1 MNEHT
6 TPQASINTPVTAE
19 DRALLAKVIEAVR
32 DAGSRLLVLY
42 SPEDRPSNFQEIA
55 HAGRRDEEASLG
67 GLQTALSAARP
78 QARWVGEEQETIAL
92 PSGEWWVV
100 DAMEGGVNLVHG
112 LPEWCVSAT
121 LLRDSVPVLAAVY
134 QPVGDMTYTAIRGDG
149 VYLNRK
155 PLHTSTKSDL
165 AVAIVTTGQAEAGQA
180 QTYRRI
186 GDSVTA
192 MLHHAL
198 LVRATVPSTFPLLQV
213 ASGHYDVFWQYEP
226 VLSGIAAGALFVTEA
241 GGIVSDMQGNPW
253 QPGSPDFLAAS
264 PRLHAAALEVLA
276 TVN

>member
-1 MNEHT
+1 MKEYT
-6 TPQASINTPVTAE
+6 GTDTSATAE
-19 DRALLAKVIEAVR
+19 DRALLTKVIEAVH
-32 DAGSRLLVLY
+32 DAGSRLLALY
-42 SPEDRPSNFQEIA
+42 SPEDRPSNRQEIA
-55 HAGRRDEEASLG
+55 TAGQRDEEASLG
-67 GLQTALSAARP
+67 GLQAALTAARP
-78 QARWVGEEQETIAL
+78 QARWVEEEQETIAL

-121 LLRDSVPVLAAVY
+121 LLRESVPVLAAVY
-134 QPVGDMTYTAIRGDG
+134 QPIGDLTYTAIRGG
-149 VYLNRK
+149 GAYLNGK

-165 AVAIVTTGQAEAGQA
+165 AIAIVTTGQAEAGQA
-180 QTYRRI
+180 ETYRRI

-192 MLHHAL
+192 MLHSAL

-226 VLSGIAAGALFVTEA
+226 VLPGIAAGALFITEA
-241 GGIVSDMQGNPW
+241 GGIVSDIQGNPW

-264 PRLHAAALEVLA
+264 PRLHAAAVEVLA

>member
-1 MNEHT
+1 MKEYT
-6 TPQASINTPVTAE
+6 TPQTSTDTPATAE
-19 DRALLAKVIEAVR
+19 DRALLARIIEAVH
-32 DAGSRLLVLY
+32 DAGSRLLALY
-42 SPEDRPSNFQEIA
+42 SPEDRPSNRQEIA
-55 HAGRRDEEASLG
+55 TAGQRDEEASLG
-67 GLQTALSAARP
+67 GLQAALTAARP
-78 QARWVGEEQETIAL
+78 QARWVEEEQETIEL

-121 LLRDSVPVLAAVY
+121 LLRESVPVLAAVY
-134 QPVGDMTYTAIRGDG
+134 QPIGDLTYTAIRGDG
-149 VYLNRK
+149 AYLNGK

-186 GDSVTA
+186 GDAVTA
-192 MLHHAL
+192 MLHRSL
-198 LVRATVPSTFPLLQV
+198 LVRATVPATFPLLQV

-226 VLSGIAAGALFVTEA
+226 VLPGIAAGALFITEA
-241 GGIVSDMQGNPW
+241 GGIVSDIQGNPW
-253 QPGSPDFLAAS
+253 QPGSLDFLAAS
-264 PRLHAAALEVLA
+264 PRLLAAAVEVLA